1 MTEKNETNSASS
13 KEWSNYELLEET
25 KKLRTAKST
34 LYVPKKDRY
43 EDANSTAII
52 FCIFGVLGDIVAIL
66 SALDIL
72 HLPIANN
79 IVSQIAMIAL
89 FTFFLWI
96 GISSAIKAKKL
107 KSELGEEEDDTNTIN
122 AWLEEHI
129 TKEMLNEI
137 CDQSQAE
144 EINYLH
150 KLEYV
155 KEQLTTEFPD
165 ADDEY
170 LDLLCDQFVSKHY
183 DA

>member
-1 MTEKNETNSASS
+1 MTENQEKQSISNND
-13 KEWSNYELLEET
+13 WNNYELLEET

-43 EDANSTAII
+43 EDSKSTAII
-52 FCIFGVLGDIVAIL
+52 FCIFGVLGDAVAIL
-66 SALDIL
+66 SALGIL

-89 FTFFLWI
+89 FTFFLGI
-96 GISSAIKAKKL
+96 GISSAFKAEKL

-122 AWLEEHI
+122 SWLEQHI
-129 TKEMLNEI
+129 TKEMLDEI
-137 CDQSQAE
+137 CDKSQAE

-150 KLEYV
+150 KLEYI

-170 LDLLCDQFVSKHY
+170 LDLLTDQFLTKQY
-183 DA
+183 DT